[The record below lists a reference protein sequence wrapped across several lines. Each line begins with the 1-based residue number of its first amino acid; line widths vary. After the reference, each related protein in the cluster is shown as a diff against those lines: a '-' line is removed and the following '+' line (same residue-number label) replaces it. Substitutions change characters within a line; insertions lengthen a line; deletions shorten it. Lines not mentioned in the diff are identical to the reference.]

1 MTGLEAEL
9 RTALGQLLGPAF
21 DAVEGGA
28 EAAPAARGA
37 YALLLHL
44 RDPLA
49 FAWRGRTVG
58 IASGWHVYAG
68 NANGPGGIR
77 ARLRHHLK
85 KGKRPHWHVDH
96 LTTAARTL
104 RALVA
109 VDGAECAIV
118 ARLVAGGQC
127 RVPIA
132 GFGSSDCRCCPSHL
146 LALTATEPA
155 SPRS

>member
-96 LTTAARTL
+96 LTNEADRILAH
-104 RALVA
+104 VA
-109 VDGAECAIV
+109 VDTDECAVID
-118 ARLVAGGQC
+118 RLCASG
-127 RVPIA
+127 RFTVPLP
-132 GFGSSDCRCCPSHL
+132 GFGSSDCRHCPSHL
-146 LALTATEPA
+146 LRF
-155 SPRS
+155 SS

>member
-1 MTGLEAEL
+1 MDDIAD
-9 RTALGQLLGPAF
+9 AQLQGIEQQLGPAF
-21 DAVEGGA
+21 CRLHGGPDN
-28 EAAPAARGA
+28 EPALPGA

-44 RDPLA
+44 DRPCG
-49 FAWRGRTVG
+49 FSWRREE
-58 IASGWHVYAG
+58 ARLPAGWYVYAG
-68 NANGPGGIR
+68 SARGGGGIR
-77 ARLRHHLK
+77 ARLRHHFRPD
-85 KGKRPHWHVDH
+85 KRPHWHVDH